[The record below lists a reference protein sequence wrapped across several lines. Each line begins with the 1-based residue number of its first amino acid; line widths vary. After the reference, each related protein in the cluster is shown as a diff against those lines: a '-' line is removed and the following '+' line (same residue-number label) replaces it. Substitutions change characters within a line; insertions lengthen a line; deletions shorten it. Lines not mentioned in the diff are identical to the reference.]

1 MLTTPLF
8 LSLLLLLVT
17 ANGSP
22 VLAAKFLKERLNTPV
37 DGGYRLP
44 DRQPVFGSAK
54 TVRGLAVSVGST
66 TIVALLL
73 GFEWIVGVS
82 IALGAM
88 AGDLASSFVK
98 RRLQLEP
105 HAHAFLLDQ
114 LPEGLLPLLLV
125 QDRLGL
131 SWSDIAALLPAFVAL
146 QLGLSRLL
154 FRLGIRDRPY

>member
-1 MLTTPLF
+1 MLTAPIL
-8 LSLLLLLVT
+8 LSILLMLVT

-22 VLAAKFLKERLNTPV
+22 VLAARFLKEHLNAPV
-37 DGGYRLP
+37 DGGYRLA
-44 DRQPVFGSAK
+44 DGQPVFGPSK
-54 TVRGLAVSVGST
+54 TVRGLAVSIGST

-105 HAHAFLLDQ
+105 HAPAFLLDQ
-114 LPEGLLPLLLV
+114 IPEGLLPLLLV
-125 QDRLGL
+125 QDRLDL
-131 SWSDIAALLPAFVAL
+131 TWPDIAALLPAFVAL
-146 QLGLSRLL
+146 QIALSRLL